1 MYKLY
6 ILDFLAERRIYST
19 LNTHQFVKRPSYV
32 HTQVVSLPLHF
43 VPLRFIVGVVLGGL
57 TSQLEVVEAF
67 KGNGARA
74 DVIPLVTELSH
85 SLDDATVYAKY
96 VAHAVGEGYLIRDV

>member
-1 MYKLY
+1 M
-6 ILDFLAERRIYST
+6 
-19 LNTHQFVKRPSYV
+19 YV

-67 KGNGARA
+67 EGNGARA
-74 DVIPLVTELSH
+74 DVVALVTELSH
-85 SLDDATVYAKY
+85 SLDDAPVDAEY
-96 VAHAVGEGYLIRDV
+96 VADAVGEGNLSRGRFEM